1 MVIRALVWSWFS
13 SSTPNRFWRPDA
25 GKSPR
30 RILHLRAPP
39 RMRRRTH
46 MRRLPAA
53 DKPRRAP
60 RYLSAASRGMDLSRN
75 LFGSASAVL
84 ADAAS
89 TMRS

>member
-1 MVIRALVWSWFS
+1 MANLAF
-13 SSTPNRFWRPDA
+13 
-25 GKSPR
+25 
-30 RILHLRAPP
+30 APP
-39 RMRRRTH
+39 AEDATKNAYAPTPR
-46 MRRLPAA
+46 A
-53 DKPRRAP
+53 DEPRPP